1 MNVPIAA
8 SFSDLPGLPFLVFFA
23 ELCVVTLS
31 TLRIIFIARGNKM
44 LPPVLG
50 FFEISIWLFAI
61 GKVVQNLSDP
71 GCFLG
76 FAGGFTLGNFLGVMI
91 ESWLALGNVVVR
103 TITHRDATVLID
115 SLKAA
120 QFGVTSLDAE
130 GGKGPVK
137 MVFTVVRRKEL
148 ETVLAIIRSFDPN
161 AFYSVDEIQEA
172 GSGIFPE
179 TRRVRGAIP
188 SILQLSR
195 RVA

>member
-31 TLRIIFIARGNKM
+31 TLRIIFIARGNRV
-44 LPPVLG
+44 LPPILG

-61 GKVVQNLSDP
+61 GKVMQNLSDS

-91 ESWLALGNVVVR
+91 ERWLALGNVVVR
-103 TITHRDATVLID
+103 TITHRDATALID

-130 GGKGPVK
+130 GGKEPVK

-148 ETVLAIIRSFDPN
+148 ETVLAIIRNFDPN

-172 GSGIFPE
+172 GSGIFPGS
-179 TRRVRGAIP
+179 RRVRGAIP

>member
-31 TLRIIFIARGNKM
+31 TLRIIFIARGNKA
-44 LPPVLG
+44 LPPILG

-61 GKVVQNLSDP
+61 GKVMQNLSDP

-91 ESWLALGNVVVR
+91 ERWLALGNVVVR
-103 TITHRDATVLID
+103 TITHRDATALID

-148 ETVLAIIRSFDPN
+148 ETVLAIIRNFDPN

-179 TRRVRGAIP
+179 NRRVRGAIP

>member
-31 TLRIIFIARGNKM
+31 TLRIIFIARGNRM
-44 LPPVLG
+44 LAPILG

-61 GKVVQNLSDP
+61 GKVMQNLSDP
-71 GCFLG
+71 CCFLG

-91 ESWLALGNVVVR
+91 ERWLALGNVVVR
-103 TITHRDATVLID
+103 TITHRDATALID

-148 ETVLAIIRSFDPN
+148 ETVLAIIRNFDPN

-179 TRRVRGAIP
+179 NRRVRGAIP